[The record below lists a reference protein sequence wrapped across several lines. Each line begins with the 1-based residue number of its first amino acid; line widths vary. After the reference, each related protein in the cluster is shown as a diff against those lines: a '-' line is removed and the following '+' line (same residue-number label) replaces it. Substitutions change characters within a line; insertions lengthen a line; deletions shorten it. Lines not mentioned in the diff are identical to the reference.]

1 MKRNLLLLTVMMF
14 ALSSMLSA
22 QEPTIKRL
30 FNGTNFDG
38 WQFKAGDRQNNW
50 TVGRLNPN
58 ATLEQAAT
66 TMNVS
71 PIRGGAILL
80 PIQGVRG
87 GSLVRGGALSV
98 MINNVGADWNTANPP
113 KGVDIYTA
121 EKFGDCTVKVEFLI
135 LRRGNSGI
143 YLMGEYEVQINDS
156 FARPPD
162 RPLGQ
167 GDMGAIYSAAAPS
180 RNAAGAPGTWQ
191 SFEIEF
197 VAPRFDTEGNK
208 TANAMFKRVVLNGV
222 LVQENVEVEGS
233 TGGGLTGR
241 EAATGPLMFQGDHGP
256 VAFRNIEIIVP

>member
-1 MKRNLLLLTVMMF
+1 MKRNLLLLAAMMF

-22 QEPTIKRL
+22 QEPTVKRP

-71 PIRGGAILL
+71 PIRGGATQL
-80 PIQGVRG
+80 PPQG
-87 GSLVRGGALSV
+87 VRGGALSV
-98 MINNVGADWNTANPP
+98 MINNVGTDWRDARPP

-135 LRRGNSGI
+135 LRRGNSGV

-156 FARPPD
+156 FARPTD

-180 RNAAGAPGTWQ
+180 RNATGAPGTWQ

-197 VAPRFDTEGNK
+197 VAPKFDAEGKK